1 MLYCIQRCNLYT
13 NIRGVYLEMQ
23 RGQTLLQK
31 GQTPLKLNQK
41 FTQMEDRC
49 YEVRFYWHR
58 QYGWRYYGRNY

>member
-1 MLYCIQRCNLYT
+1 MLYCIQRFNLYT
-13 NIRGVYLEMQ
+13 TTRGVYLEM
-23 RGQTLLQK
+23 QK